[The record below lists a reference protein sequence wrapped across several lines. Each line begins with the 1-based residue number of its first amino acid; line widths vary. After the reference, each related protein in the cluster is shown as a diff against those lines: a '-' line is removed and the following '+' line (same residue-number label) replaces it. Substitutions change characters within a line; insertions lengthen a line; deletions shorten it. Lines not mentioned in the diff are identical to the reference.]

1 MNKIII
7 PVLASVLILGV
18 IVTGLT
24 QDVFAPNP
32 RNPEKIAIGP
42 IKSNA
47 ETQEFEIK
55 VLVHLPKGSDFA
67 AFTVVTNLE
76 LFLKDG
82 TSLGASL
89 TSSDPV
95 PAGVKE
101 GGNNSSIHKLLIRM
115 AYVPPE
121 ELIGEKVQVV
131 VTSELLNPDGNS
143 VDQTIKKTW
152 KKFAKSFR

>member
-7 PVLASVLILGV
+7 PVLASVLILG
-18 IVTGLT
+18 TLGLS
-24 QDVFAPNP
+24 QDVFAPDEE
-32 RNPEKIAIGP
+32 PEKLSLGG
-42 IKSNA
+42 NGYND
-47 ETQEFEIK
+47 ETGNFEIK

-67 AFTVVTNLE
+67 AFTVDTTLE
-76 LFLKDG
+76 LFKPDG
-82 TSLGASL
+82 TPIRPTLS
-89 TSSDPV
+89 SSDPV

-101 GGNNSSIHKLLIRM
+101 GGNNSSIHKLLVRM

-131 VTSELLNPDGNS
+131 VTSELLDSDGNS